1 MISFR
6 HAAYAR
12 FSICDL
18 KSEIPLPGFR
28 SQRGTGHPLS
38 SLRRT
43 CPADTTWPRHK
54 VRNRGGIIFW
64 KCPGIIE
71 VCSVWTRQI
80 PFRVDISGVIEI
92 MGSSLY
98 SRMDTPIRELIQNG
112 HDAIMRRR
120 SRDLMFRGR
129 IDIHQDPIAGTLT
142 FSDDG
147 IGLNAEDAELYLG
160 TLGIGITGLLKGRGS
175 DEQRDSVTG
184 DGNYLIGQFGIGLFS
199 AFMLAD
205 RLVVESRREDCSE
218 GVRWEAGPG
227 TSIQLSSCERT
238 DVGTSVCL
246 YLKPH
251 FRVMA
256 ESAEPLE
263 AAIRRYAD
271 FLTIPIHL
279 NNSPARVNVINVAWF
294 EPSPDSE
301 AIELELANYFNESP
315 LDVIPI
321 RIEKPAA
328 IAGALY
334 ISPQRTPGFAD
345 EATVAV
351 TVRRMVISRQVRDL
365 LPPWAGF
372 LRGVLELEECSPTA
386 SREELVRDDH
396 FQMVRSALEEFLF
409 THLEKMSEEEPHRL
423 EAIVNWHRY
432 VLAGAALA
440 EPRLRTL
447 LSQVYRFKTS
457 RGALL
462 FGEILNLSAADALHE
477 SEADHVVWY
486 NADRRQERYLDDV
499 FASNRTPC
507 VHVFRSFEESLLAS
521 MISDNH
527 SEQIDLRPATA
538 SSPNFATSVMGMV
551 DLEEASES
559 WTDFLRSTN
568 TRVMIA
574 SFHPGLPVV
583 AFLNERYELA
593 QTFEELRKDGD
604 IPKGFQRL
612 IDAHFRQAP
621 TGQNEVILNRDHRLV
636 QRALKKGPRSPLASV
651 LRLLVLNALNS
662 AGAGR
667 GKEAA
672 QVENE
677 DLDWIA
683 DALWG
688 QD

>member
-1 MISFR
+1 M
-6 HAAYAR
+6 
-12 FSICDL
+12 
-18 KSEIPLPGFR
+18 
-28 SQRGTGHPLS
+28 
-38 SLRRT
+38 
-43 CPADTTWPRHK
+43 
-54 VRNRGGIIFW
+54 
-64 KCPGIIE
+64 
-71 VCSVWTRQI
+71 WTRQI
-80 PFRVDISGVIEI
+80 PFRVDIAGVIEI

-98 SRMDTPIRELIQNG
+98 SRLDTPIRELIQNA

-120 SRDLMFRGR
+120 SRDLTFRGR
-129 IDIHQDPIAGTLT
+129 IDIYQDSLAGTLT
-142 FSDDG
+142 FDDDG
-147 IGLNAEDAELYLG
+147 IGLTADDAEQFLG

-175 DEQRDSVTG
+175 DEQREDVTG
-184 DGNYLIGQFGIGLFS
+184 DGDHLIGQFGIGLFS

-205 RLVVESRREDCSE
+205 RLVVESRREDSAE
-218 GVRWEAGPG
+218 AIRWEAGPG
-227 TSIQLSSCERT
+227 TSIQLSSSERT
-238 DVGTSVCL
+238 AVGTSVCL
-246 YLKPH
+246 HLKSQ
-251 FRVMA
+251 FRSMA
-256 ESAEPLE
+256 DSPEPLE
-263 AAIRRYAD
+263 AAIRQYAD

-279 NNSPARVNVINVAWF
+279 NGSAARVNVINVAWF
-294 EPSPDSE
+294 EPTPDHE

-321 RIEKPAA
+321 RLEKPVS

-351 TVRRMVISRQVRDL
+351 TVRRMVISRRVRDL
-365 LPPWAGF
+365 IPPWASF
-372 LRGVLELEECSPTA
+372 LRGVLELDECSPTA
-386 SREELVRDDH
+386 SREDLVRDDR
-396 FQMVRSALEEFLF
+396 FQIVRTSLDDFLF
-409 THLEKMSEEEPHRL
+409 MHLEKMADEEPNRL

-440 EPRLRTL
+440 EQRLRTL
-447 LSQVYRFKTS
+447 LSSVYRFKTS
-457 RGALL
+457 RGSLL
-462 FGEILNLSAADALHE
+462 FSEIQNLSAADALHE
-477 SEADHVVWY
+477 NEVDFVIWY

-521 MISDNH
+521 MIADNLKDH
-527 SEQIDLRPATA
+527 IDLRPATP
-538 SSPNFATSVMGMV
+538 SSANFANSVMGMAE
-551 DLEEASES
+551 LEEAPSAWS
-559 WTDFLRSTN
+559 DFLRSTQA
-568 TRVMIA
+568 RVMIA
-574 SFHPGLPVV
+574 SFQTGLPVV

-604 IPKGFQRL
+604 IPRGFQRM

-636 QRALKKGPRSPLASV
+636 QRAMKQGPRSPLASV

-672 QVENE
+672 QVQTE

>member
-1 MISFR
+1 L
-6 HAAYAR
+6 AR
-12 FSICDL
+12 
-18 KSEIPLPGFR
+18 
-28 SQRGTGHPLS
+28 
-38 SLRRT
+38 
-43 CPADTTWPRHK
+43 
-54 VRNRGGIIFW
+54 
-64 KCPGIIE
+64 E
-71 VCSVWTRQI
+71 VEVDSVWTRQI
-80 PFRVDISGVIEI
+80 PFRVDIAGVIEI

-98 SRMDTPIRELIQNG
+98 SRLDTPIRELIQNA

-120 SRDLMFRGR
+120 SRDLAFRGR
-129 IDIHQDPIAGTLT
+129 IDIVQDSVAGTLT

-147 IGLNAEDAELYLG
+147 IGLTAAEAEQFLG

-175 DEQRDSVTG
+175 DEQRESVTG
-184 DGNYLIGQFGIGLFS
+184 DGDHLIGQFGIGLFS

-205 RLVVESRREDCSE
+205 RLVVESRRED
-218 GVRWEAGPG
+218 GQDAIRWEAGPG
-227 TSIQLSSCERT
+227 TSIQLSSSDRIPC
-238 DVGTSVCL
+238 GTSVCL
-246 YLKPH
+246 HLKPQ
-251 FRVMA
+251 FRNMA
-256 ESAEPLE
+256 DSPERLE
-263 AAIRRYAD
+263 ASIRQYAD
-271 FLTIPIHL
+271 FLNIPIHL
-279 NNSPARVNVINVAWF
+279 NGSAARVNVINVAWF
-294 EPSPDSE
+294 EPTPDPE

-321 RIEKPAA
+321 RLEKPAS

-351 TVRRMVISRQVRDL
+351 TVRRMVISRRVRDL
-365 LPPWAGF
+365 LPPWASF
-372 LRGVLELEECSPTA
+372 LRGVLELEDCSPTA
-386 SREELVRDDH
+386 SREDLVRDDR
-396 FQMVRSALEEFLF
+396 FQLVRSALDDFLF
-409 THLEKMSEEEPHRL
+409 SHLEKMADEEPGRL

-440 EPRLRTL
+440 EQRLRSVL
-447 LSQVYRFKTS
+447 AKVYRFKTS

-462 FGEILNLSAADALHE
+462 FQEIQTLSDADVLQE
-477 SEADHVVWY
+477 SDADFVIWY

-507 VHVFRSFEESLLAS
+507 VHVFRSFEESLLAA
-521 MISDNH
+521 MIADRSAD
-527 SEQIDLRPATA
+527 QIDLRPATP
-538 SSPNFATSVMGMV
+538 SSPNFARSVLGIAELQ
-551 DLEEASES
+551 DAPAAWSE
-559 WTDFLRSTN
+559 FLQSTQAH
-568 TRVMIA
+568 VMIA
-574 SFHPGLPVV
+574 SFQLSLPVV

-604 IPKGFQRL
+604 IPKGFQRM
-612 IDAHFRQAP
+612 IDAHFRKAP

-636 QRALKKGPRSPLASV
+636 QRALKQGPRSPLASV

-667 GKEAA
+667 GKDAA
-672 QVENE
+672 QVQME

>member
-1 MISFR
+1 M
-6 HAAYAR
+6 
-12 FSICDL
+12 
-18 KSEIPLPGFR
+18 
-28 SQRGTGHPLS
+28 
-38 SLRRT
+38 
-43 CPADTTWPRHK
+43 
-54 VRNRGGIIFW
+54 
-64 KCPGIIE
+64 
-71 VCSVWTRQI
+71 WTRQI
-80 PFRVDISGVIEI
+80 PFRVDIAGVIEI

-98 SRMDTPIRELIQNG
+98 SRLDTPIRELIQNA

-120 SRDLMFRGR
+120 SRDLTFRGR
-129 IDIHQDPIAGTLT
+129 IDIYQDSLAGTLT
-142 FSDDG
+142 FDDDG
-147 IGLNAEDAELYLG
+147 IGLTADDAEQFLG

-175 DEQRDSVTG
+175 DEQREDVTG
-184 DGNYLIGQFGIGLFS
+184 DGDHLIGQFGIGLFS

-205 RLVVESRREDCSE
+205 RLVVESRREDSAE
-218 GVRWEAGPG
+218 AIRWEAGPG
-227 TSIQLSSCERT
+227 TSIQLSSSERT
-238 DVGTSVCL
+238 AVGTSVCL
-246 YLKPH
+246 HLKSQ
-251 FRVMA
+251 FRSMA
-256 ESAEPLE
+256 DSPEPLE
-263 AAIRRYAD
+263 AAIRQYAD

-279 NNSPARVNVINVAWF
+279 NGSAARVNVINVAWF
-294 EPSPDSE
+294 EPTPDHE

-321 RIEKPAA
+321 RLEKPVS

-351 TVRRMVISRQVRDL
+351 TVRRMVISRRVRDL
-365 LPPWAGF
+365 IPPWASF
-372 LRGVLELEECSPTA
+372 LRGVLELDECSPTA
-386 SREELVRDDH
+386 SREDLVRDDRL
-396 FQMVRSALEEFLF
+396 QIVRTSLDDFLF
-409 THLEKMSEEEPHRL
+409 MHLEKMADEEPNRL

-440 EPRLRTL
+440 EQRLRTL
-447 LSQVYRFKTS
+447 LSSVYRFKTS
-457 RGALL
+457 RGSLL
-462 FGEILNLSAADALHE
+462 FSEIQNLSAADALHE
-477 SEADHVVWY
+477 NEVDFVIWY

-521 MISDNH
+521 MIADNLKDH
-527 SEQIDLRPATA
+527 IDLRPATP
-538 SSPNFATSVMGMV
+538 SSANFANSVMGMAE
-551 DLEEASES
+551 LEEAPSAWS
-559 WTDFLRSTN
+559 DFLRSTQA
-568 TRVMIA
+568 RVMIA
-574 SFHPGLPVV
+574 SFQTGLPVV

-604 IPKGFQRL
+604 IPRGFQRM

-636 QRALKKGPRSPLASV
+636 QRAMKQGPRSPLASV

-672 QVENE
+672 QVQTE

>member
-1 MISFR
+1 M
-6 HAAYAR
+6 
-12 FSICDL
+12 
-18 KSEIPLPGFR
+18 
-28 SQRGTGHPLS
+28 
-38 SLRRT
+38 
-43 CPADTTWPRHK
+43 
-54 VRNRGGIIFW
+54 
-64 KCPGIIE
+64 
-71 VCSVWTRQI
+71 WTRQI
-80 PFRVDISGVIEI
+80 PFRVDIAGVIEI

-98 SRMDTPIRELIQNG
+98 SRLDTPIRELIQNA

-120 SRDLMFRGR
+120 SRDLTFRGR
-129 IDIHQDPIAGTLT
+129 IDIFQDSKAGTLT
-142 FSDDG
+142 FDDDG
-147 IGLNAEDAELYLG
+147 IGLTADDAEQFLG

-175 DEQRDSVTG
+175 DEQREDVTG
-184 DGNYLIGQFGIGLFS
+184 DGDHLIGQFGIGLFS

-205 RLVVESRREDCSE
+205 RLVVESRREDSAE
-218 GVRWEAGPG
+218 AIRWDAGPG
-227 TSIQLSSCERT
+227 TSIQLSSSERT
-238 DVGTSVCL
+238 AVGTSVCL
-246 YLKPH
+246 HLKSQ
-251 FRVMA
+251 FRSMA
-256 ESAEPLE
+256 DSPEPLE
-263 AAIRRYAD
+263 AAIRQYAD

-279 NNSPARVNVINVAWF
+279 NGSAARVNVINVAWF
-294 EPSPDSE
+294 EPTPDHE

-321 RIEKPAA
+321 RLEKPVS

-351 TVRRMVISRQVRDL
+351 TVRRMVISRRVRDL
-365 LPPWAGF
+365 IPPWASF
-372 LRGVLELEECSPTA
+372 LRGVLELDECSPTA
-386 SREELVRDDH
+386 SREDLVRDDR
-396 FQMVRSALEEFLF
+396 FQIVRTSLDDFLF
-409 THLEKMSEEEPHRL
+409 MHLEKMADEEPNRL

-440 EPRLRTL
+440 EQRLRTL
-447 LSQVYRFKTS
+447 LSSVYRFKTS
-457 RGALL
+457 RGSLL
-462 FGEILNLSAADALHE
+462 FSEIQNLSAADALHE
-477 SEADHVVWY
+477 NEVDFVIWY

-521 MISDNH
+521 MIADNLKDH
-527 SEQIDLRPATA
+527 IDLRPATP
-538 SSPNFATSVMGMV
+538 SSANFANSVMGMAE
-551 DLEEASES
+551 LEEAPSAWS
-559 WTDFLRSTN
+559 DFLRSTQA
-568 TRVMIA
+568 RVMIA
-574 SFHPGLPVV
+574 SFQTGLPVV

-604 IPKGFQRL
+604 IPRGFQRM

-636 QRALKKGPRSPLASV
+636 QRAMKQGPRSPLASV

-672 QVENE
+672 QVQTE

>member
-1 MISFR
+1 M
-6 HAAYAR
+6 
-12 FSICDL
+12 
-18 KSEIPLPGFR
+18 
-28 SQRGTGHPLS
+28 
-38 SLRRT
+38 
-43 CPADTTWPRHK
+43 
-54 VRNRGGIIFW
+54 
-64 KCPGIIE
+64 
-71 VCSVWTRQI
+71 WTRQI
-80 PFRVDISGVIEI
+80 PFRVDIAGVIEI

-98 SRMDTPIRELIQNG
+98 SRLDTPIRELIQNA

-120 SRDLMFRGR
+120 SRDLTFRGR
-129 IDIHQDPIAGTLT
+129 IDIFQDSNAGTLT
-142 FSDDG
+142 FDDDG
-147 IGLNAEDAELYLG
+147 IGLTADDAEQFLG

-175 DEQRDSVTG
+175 DEQREDVTG
-184 DGNYLIGQFGIGLFS
+184 DGDHLIGQFGIGLFS

-205 RLVVESRREDCSE
+205 RLVVESRREDSAE
-218 GVRWEAGPG
+218 AIRWEAGPG
-227 TSIQLSSCERT
+227 TSIQLSSSERT
-238 DVGTSVCL
+238 AVGTSVCL
-246 YLKPH
+246 HLKSQ
-251 FRVMA
+251 FRSMA
-256 ESAEPLE
+256 DSPEPLE
-263 AAIRRYAD
+263 AAIRQYAD

-279 NNSPARVNVINVAWF
+279 NGSAARVNVINVAWF
-294 EPSPDSE
+294 EPTPDHE

-321 RIEKPAA
+321 RLEKPVS

-351 TVRRMVISRQVRDL
+351 TVRRMVISRRVRDL
-365 LPPWAGF
+365 IPPWASF
-372 LRGVLELEECSPTA
+372 LRGVLELDECSPTA
-386 SREELVRDDH
+386 SREDLVRDDR
-396 FQMVRSALEEFLF
+396 FQIVRTSLDDFLF
-409 THLEKMSEEEPHRL
+409 MHLEKMADEEPNRL

-440 EPRLRTL
+440 EQRLRTL
-447 LSQVYRFKTS
+447 LSSVYRFKTS
-457 RGALL
+457 RGSLL
-462 FGEILNLSAADALHE
+462 FSEIQNLSAADALHE
-477 SEADHVVWY
+477 NEVDFVIWY

-521 MISDNH
+521 MIADNLKDH
-527 SEQIDLRPATA
+527 IDLRPATP
-538 SSPNFATSVMGMV
+538 SSANFANSVMGMAE
-551 DLEEASES
+551 LEEAPSAWS
-559 WTDFLRSTN
+559 DFLRSTQA
-568 TRVMIA
+568 RVMIA
-574 SFHPGLPVV
+574 SFQTGLPVV

-604 IPKGFQRL
+604 IPRGFQRM

-636 QRALKKGPRSPLASV
+636 QRAMKQGPRSPLASV

-672 QVENE
+672 QVQTE

>member
-1 MISFR
+1 
-6 HAAYAR
+6 
-12 FSICDL
+12 
-18 KSEIPLPGFR
+18 
-28 SQRGTGHPLS
+28 
-38 SLRRT
+38 
-43 CPADTTWPRHK
+43 
-54 VRNRGGIIFW
+54 
-64 KCPGIIE
+64 
-71 VCSVWTRQI
+71 
-80 PFRVDISGVIEI
+80 VDIAGVIEI
-92 MGSSLY
+92 MGGSLY
-98 SRMDTPIRELIQNG
+98 SRMDTPIRELIQNA

-120 SRDLMFRGR
+120 SRDLLFRGR
-129 IDIHQDPIAGTLT
+129 IHIRQDPVAGTLA
-142 FSDDG
+142 FIDDG
-147 IGLNAEDAELYLG
+147 IGLSADDAELYLG

-175 DEQRDSVTG
+175 DEQRDTVAG
-184 DGNYLIGQFGIGLFS
+184 DGDSLIGQFGIGLFS

-205 RLVVESRREDCSE
+205 LLVVESRREDCSE

-238 DVGTSVCL
+238 EVGTSVCL
-246 YLKPH
+246 HLKPL
-251 FRVMA
+251 FRIMS
-256 ESAEPLE
+256 ESPEPLE
-263 AAIRRYAD
+263 AAIRQYAD
-271 FLTIPIHL
+271 FLNIPIHL
-279 NNSPARVNVINVAWF
+279 NDSAARVNVINVAWF
-294 EPSPDSE
+294 EPTPDPE
-301 AIELELANYFNESP
+301 AIELELASYFNESP

-321 RIEKPAA
+321 RIERPAA

-345 EATVAV
+345 DATVAV
-351 TVRRMVISRQVRDL
+351 TVRRMVISRQVREL
-365 LPPWAGF
+365 LPPWASF
-372 LRGVLELEECSPTA
+372 LRGVLELEDCSPTA
-386 SREELVRDDH
+386 SREDLVRDDR

-409 THLEKMSEEEPHRL
+409 AHLEQMSEEEPQRL

-432 VLAGAALA
+432 IFAGAALT
-440 EPRLRTL
+440 EPRLRAL
-447 LSQVYRFKTS
+447 LSHVYRFKTS
-457 RGALL
+457 RGSLL
-462 FGEILNLSAADALHE
+462 LRDILNLSPADAMHE
-477 SEADHVVWY
+477 QEADHVVWY
-486 NADRRQERYLDDV
+486 NVDRRQERYLDDV

-521 MISDNH
+521 MIADNLSDH
-527 SEQIDLRPATA
+527 TDLRPATA
-538 SSPNFATSVMGMV
+538 SSPNFAVSVMGMM
-551 DLEEASES
+551 DLEEAAATWS
-559 WTDFLRSTN
+559 DFLRSTN
-568 TRVMIA
+568 ARILVA
-574 SFHPGLPVV
+574 SFEQSLPVV

-636 QRALKKGPRSPLASV
+636 QRAMKQGPRSPLASV

-672 QVENE
+672 QVQSE